1 VSYAETRKP
10 LIQSPRSIQIGVIPL
25 YLACAAVILRGLT
38 YSYASFPSL
47 FPWYA
52 GLELAFLL
60 QFILV
65 TFRPSLSIG
74 ILQTIF
80 VVQSII
86 ILCLI
91 SLPPHLD
98 FITALFT
105 LLCYQMAL
113 VIPGK
118 RRWVWC
124 GLFCA
129 LILFSLIAWKGV
141 VLGIALSLIEIA
153 GCIVILTYVIAF
165 QEEERSKLQSEA
177 ILRELQEKN
186 SQLQVYSTQV
196 EQIAAIEERNR
207 LARELHD
214 SVSQTIF
221 SIVLNTRSTQI
232 LIERQP
238 ERVRSQLI
246 QLQMLAQ
253 EALAEMRSLLAQ
265 LRPQKE

>member
-1 VSYAETRKP
+1 MMEKKTP

-25 YLACAAVILRGLT
+25 YMACGAIILRALT
-38 YSYASFPSL
+38 YSYTNFPSL

-60 QFILV
+60 LFILV
-65 TFRPSLSIG
+65 MFRLSISIG
-74 ILQTIF
+74 KLQIIY
-80 VVQSII
+80 VAQSII
-86 ILCLI
+86 IICLV
-91 SLPPHLD
+91 SLQPHLD

-124 GLFCA
+124 GIFCA
-129 LILFSLIAWKGV
+129 LILFSLIAWKGLI
-141 VLGIALSLIEIA
+141 LGIALSLIEIA
-153 GCIVILTYVIAF
+153 GSIVILSYVIAN
-165 QEEERSKLQSEA
+165 QEEEGAKVQSEA
-177 ILRELQEKN
+177 ILNELQEKN
-186 SQLQVYSTQV
+186 SQLKAYSTQV
-196 EQIAAIEERNR
+196 EQVAAIEERNR

-221 SIVLNTRSTQI
+221 SIVLNTRSAQI
-232 LIERQP
+232 LMEREP
-238 ERVRSQLI
+238 ERVPVQLV
-246 QLQMLAQ
+246 QLQLLAQ
-253 EALAEMRSLLAQ
+253 EALAEMRSLIAQ